1 INEQYAARAARFLAW
16 TGTPW
21 RVPARELGR
30 SVPSGFIVW
39 ITVQLIHSPEGLR
52 PQDTGRTTMSTS
64 TMHGSPARSAIRQE
78 PKRSHGRGRQA
89 TAATHAGADR
99 AGGDTPHAGRPG
111 RGGTAHADVATGRSS
126 GAVEPVR
133 RLAIGGLAAGGPA
146 RARPALSAGAQ
157 IPRCCR
163 RCSRRCALG
172 QRGDGL
178 GTSGRIG

>member
-52 PQDTGRTTMSTS
+52 PQDTGRTTMSTR
-64 TMHGSPARSAIRQE
+64 TMHSSAARSAIRQE

-89 TAATHAGADR
+89 TAATHAGADP
-99 AGGDTPHAGRPG
+99 A
-111 RGGTAHADVATGRSS
+111 
-126 GAVEPVR
+126 GAVRWANEVTVSA
-133 RLAIGGLAAGGPA
+133 LLDGLAWGVAGMLFLVPDS
-146 RARPALSAGAQ
+146 PALQMLLITMIVGTSAGSVFVTSFWPRSEYAFA
-157 IPRCCR
+157 IP
-163 RCSRRCALG
+163 
-172 QRGDGL
+172 
-178 GTSGRIG
+178 